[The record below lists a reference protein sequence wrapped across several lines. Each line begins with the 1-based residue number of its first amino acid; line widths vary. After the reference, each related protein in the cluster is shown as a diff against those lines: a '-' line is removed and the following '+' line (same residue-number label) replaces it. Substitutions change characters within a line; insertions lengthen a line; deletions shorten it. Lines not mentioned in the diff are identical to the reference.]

1 MSEAILKAMQ
11 MTGTRVI
18 NTSQSVAELADK
30 LVSIHKLRRK
40 KALPKPV
47 IYIDL
52 EGLNLCREGSVSI
65 LTLLIDLETLPKEVY
80 LIDVHTLGKEAFDTA
95 GVGETTLKDILQ
107 DEEILKVLFDVRNDS
122 DALFSHFGIA
132 LQGVEDVQ
140 LMESATWETTGSR
153 RYLNGLKKCVEKNMA
168 GGSAE
173 HRVKWLKDKNAGER
187 LFEADH
193 KVFNE
198 RPIPAPI
205 IAYCEGDVRCLPQLR
220 NGLVLGR
227 SQQWHDLVLDETKKR
242 VASTHAP
249 DYQPHGKDRALAPWS
264 SEQNTALDRMNYKP
278 TMEEYLDNYD
288 LYHMDDDD
296 DDYDYYDDDDYY

>member
-1 MSEAILKAMQ
+1 MQ
-11 MTGTRVI
+11 MSGTRVV
-18 NTSQSVAELADK
+18 NTSQSVAELVDK
-30 LVSIHKLRRK
+30 LVSIHKLKRN

-52 EGLNLCREGSVSI
+52 EGLNLCREGLVSI
-65 LTLLIDLETLPKEVY
+65 LTLLIDLETSPKGVY
-80 LIDVHTLGKEAFDTA
+80 LVDVHTLGEEAFDTA

-107 DEEILKVLFDVRNDS
+107 DGEIPKVFFDVRNDS

-140 LMESATWETTGSR
+140 LMESATRETTASG
-153 RYLNGLKKCVEKNMA
+153 RYLNGLKKCVEKSMA
-168 GGSAE
+168 GGSAQ
-173 HRVKWLKDKNAGER
+173 HRVDWLKDKNAGER
-187 LFEADH
+187 LLEADH

-198 RPIPAPI
+198 RPIPTPI
-205 IAYCEGDVRCLPQLR
+205 IAYCEGDVQCLPQLR

-249 DYQPHGKDRALAPWS
+249 GYQPHGKDRALAPWT
-264 SEQNTALDRMNYKP
+264 SEQNTALDRLNYKP

-296 DDYDYYDDDDYY
+296 DDYDYYDDDNYYETVGDFDD

>member
-1 MSEAILKAMQ
+1 
-11 MTGTRVI
+11 
-18 NTSQSVAELADK
+18 
-30 LVSIHKLRRK
+30 
-40 KALPKPV
+40 
-47 IYIDL
+47 
-52 EGLNLCREGSVSI
+52 
-65 LTLLIDLETLPKEVY
+65 
-80 LIDVHTLGKEAFDTA
+80 
-95 GVGETTLKDILQ
+95 
-107 DEEILKVLFDVRNDS
+107 
-122 DALFSHFGIA
+122 
-132 LQGVEDVQ
+132 
-140 LMESATWETTGSR
+140 MESATRETTGSR
-153 RYLNGLKKCVEKNMA
+153 RYLNGLKKCVEKSMA

-173 HRVKWLKDKNAGER
+173 HRVNWLKDKNAGER

-264 SEQNTALDRMNYKP
+264 SEQNTALDRLNYKP